1 MHVRTLVLCALVAG
15 IALLAGSARADTGTY
30 SGSITPTA
38 CGPMHPVNVAAGETT
53 IDATAAAT
61 VSANDITLDLYS
73 PSGQLLVHGD
83 TLTSPESVHYAA
95 ENLPAGTYNLQV
107 CPFLGGVLAEPY
119 TYTGTFATSNA
130 PVVGGTPGSTPG
142 GTGTT
147 PEPRYVAGKLVFSP
161 ATVVDAQRTEGEPL
175 NWIDGTGYWESGPW
189 GTTTQNSFI
198 HRSTD
203 GLDFHV
209 DSPVGLRPDPG
220 PGGGDTD
227 ILTDDQ
233 GNVYFVDLEGLVN
246 LGTSVS
252 NDRGN
257 TWRKNPAAVQNAA
270 VDRQWYAVDNGTT
283 GSADDNTVFL
293 AFHESA
299 VGTYIY
305 SSPGSKGLADPVG
318 GLKWQN
324 SSAKAPVPL
333 ANDATC
339 GQIRFDPL
347 KRNLYYACNE
357 GDHVRVTIGHV
368 APGQR
373 TGIEYRN
380 ITVPRS
386 PGGGNVGHL
395 FPALSTDKAGNVYA
409 GWIDEN
415 DNNVYYSY
423 STDQGST
430 WSTPVRVN
438 KAPATTNEFLW
449 SQGGDAG
456 TVVYAWLGTT
466 ASGTPDSF
474 PSWKV
479 TPQASTSVKWF
490 GYVSMV
496 TAAASKKPLLAQQPF
511 TEKPMHYG
519 QICNQGI
526 GCTASG
532 GDRTMADYFG
542 FNLDRD
548 GAIRF
553 VYNDTTS
560 QHHGAHLYEIREL
573 KGRTPAGGSLNRAV
587 PANPIADA
595 AGDAQWPHY
604 SATGA
609 GANQAQLDLR
619 TVALS
624 QPTPGTLRVR
634 MTVGNLGSL
643 APPTGKTSAV
653 WLTRFQALSV
663 GDKGEES
670 YRIFYVGAQ
679 SNAGTA
685 PTFFAGST
693 TCTNT
698 DPGNCKVVQYPV
710 QAAATGVVCGN
721 TISVDVP
728 FASFGQPIQGPTLYN
743 VTGLTF
749 GRNGTDTDIYA
760 DVDAAPSFDYT
771 LGSATA
777 GAC

>member
-1 MHVRTLVLCALVAG
+1 
-15 IALLAGSARADTGTY
+15 
-30 SGSITPTA
+30 
-38 CGPMHPVNVAAGETT
+38 MHPVNVAAGETT

-73 PSGQLLVHGD
+73 PGGQLLVHGD

-119 TYTGTFATSNA
+119 SYTGTFATSNA
-130 PVVGGTPGSTPG
+130 PVVGPPGSTPG
-142 GTGTT
+142 GPGKT
-147 PEPRYVAGKLVFSP
+147 PTPSYVAGKLVFSP

-189 GTTTQNSFI
+189 GTSTQNSFI
-198 HRSTD
+198 HRSSD

-227 ILTDDQ
+227 IVTDDQ
-233 GNVYFVDLEGLVN
+233 GNIYFVDLEALVN

-270 VDRQWYAVDNGTT
+270 VDRQWYTVDNGTT
-283 GSADDNTVFL
+283 VSADDNTLFL

-305 SSPGSKGLADPVG
+305 SSPGSKGSGDAVG

-324 SSAKAPVPL
+324 SSATSPVPL

-373 TGIEYRN
+373 TGIEFRN
-380 ITVPRS
+380 ITVPAS
-386 PGGGNVGHL
+386 PGHGDVGHL
-395 FPALSTDKAGNVYA
+395 FPALSVDKAGNVYV
-409 GWIDEN
+409 GWIDET
-415 DNNVYYSY
+415 DNNVYSSS
-423 STDQGST
+423 STDQGSR
-430 WSTPVRVN
+430 WSTPVKVN
-438 KAPATTNEFLW
+438 TGPAMTNEFLW
-449 SQGGDAG
+449 SEGGAGG
-456 TVVYAWLGTT
+456 TVVFAWLGTD

-479 TPQASTSVKWF
+479 APQASTTVKWF
-490 GYVSMV
+490 GYVSMI
-496 TAAASKKPLLAQQPF
+496 TAAASKKPVLAQQRF

-526 GCTASG
+526 GCSVSG

-560 QHHGAHLYEIREL
+560 QHHGAHLYEIRQL
-573 KGRTPAGGSLNRAV
+573 RGRTPAGGSVNSPL
-587 PANPIADA
+587 PTNPMTDA
-595 AGDAQWPHY
+595 PGDAQWPHY
-604 SATGA
+604 SPTGA
-609 GANQAQLDLR
+609 GPNQPQLDLR

-624 QPTPGTLRVR
+624 QPSPSTLRVR
-634 MTVGNLGSL
+634 ITVGDLGSL
-643 APPTGKTSAV
+643 APPAGKTSAV

-663 GDKGEES
+663 GDQGEES

-679 SNAGTA
+679 ATAGNP

-698 DPGNCKVVQYPV
+698 DPGNCKIVQYPV

-728 FASFGQPIQGPTLYN
+728 FASFGNPIQGTTLFN

-749 GRNGTDTDIYA
+749 GRNDTDTDIYA
-760 DVDAAPSFDYT
+760 DVDAAPSFDYR
-771 LGSATA
+771 LGTA
-777 GAC
+777 AGGAC